1 MSKWVILLNGVA
13 SLVEISLHVR
23 EIMKVFEVVL
33 TEEQTFQLRGGVVP
47 IFVAFFYMSA
57 LAAIQQLI
65 YSSLCN
71 QAIINYERSEDLT
84 REVVKTVEVKDKFIS
99 SLSHEVRNALN
110 ALNGSVDNLLKV
122 NYSNASFEDV
132 VKKTLIINS
141 EGWKGKSIFAQ
152 ALVDNNLPAKLR
164 IDSGRLLQIMINLV
178 SNAIKFT
185 PKDGQ
190 IRIHVSWFD
199 DEQDSATLF
208 HLVKDRNNEEEESF
222 ISTDPLELLIIQTY
236 INKMSLLR
244 DSIQVLWWNLAL
256 KKKQNIRKILLL
268 WWDYQALIRKEP

>member
-1 MSKWVILLNGVA
+1 
-13 SLVEISLHVR
+13 
-23 EIMKVFEVVL
+23 
-33 TEEQTFQLRGGVVP
+33 
-47 IFVAFFYMSA
+47 
-57 LAAIQQLI
+57 
-65 YSSLCN
+65 
-71 QAIINYERSEDLT
+71 
-84 REVVKTVEVKDKFIS
+84 
-99 SLSHEVRNALN
+99 
-110 ALNGSVDNLLKV
+110 
-122 NYSNASFEDV
+122 
-132 VKKTLIINS
+132 
-141 EGWKGKSIFAQ
+141 
-152 ALVDNNLPAKLR
+152 LPAKLR

-244 DSIQVLWWNLAL
+244 DSIQVL
-256 KKKQNIRKILLL
+256 
-268 WWDYQALIRKEP
+268 

>member
-141 EGWKGKSIFAQ
+141 EG
-152 ALVDNNLPAKLR
+152 
-164 IDSGRLLQIMINLV
+164 
-178 SNAIKFT
+178 
-185 PKDGQ
+185 
-190 IRIHVSWFD
+190 
-199 DEQDSATLF
+199 
-208 HLVKDRNNEEEESF
+208 
-222 ISTDPLELLIIQTY
+222 
-236 INKMSLLR
+236 
-244 DSIQVLWWNLAL
+244 
-256 KKKQNIRKILLL
+256 
-268 WWDYQALIRKEP
+268 